1 MILHECDDGSVC
13 RMVQEG
19 AVNDGS
25 VVHSVRQEDAVESM
39 SSQVMKPVNRRKDW
53 ENIDR
58 IV

>member
-13 RMVQEG
+13 RMVQEC

-25 VVHSVRQEDAVESM
+25 VVPSAWQEDAVEST